1 MKENLKPGTVLAK
14 ADFRLTGTGWNDHPI
29 DEIVH
34 ATLCVSGAFQY
45 GNQTSMTLEWE
56 ARKGWNRVESYD
68 TRYSN
73 VSAKT
78 FTEFAKKVI
87 EDQVMDSI
95 KVEEVK

>member
-14 ADFRLTGTGWNDHPI
+14 ADFRLTGKGWDDHPI

-68 TRYSN
+68 TRYEK

-78 FTEFAKKVI
+78 FASFAQKVI
-87 EDQVMDSI
+87 EGQVMDTI
-95 KVEEVK
+95 TVKAI

>member
-14 ADFRLTGTGWNDHPI
+14 ADFRLTEKGWNDHPI

-56 ARKGWNRVESYD
+56 GRKGWNRVESYD

-73 VSAKT
+73 VTVENFSS
-78 FTEFAKKVI
+78 FAKNVI
-87 EDQVMDSI
+87 ENNVMDSI
-95 KVEEVK
+95 KVEEVV